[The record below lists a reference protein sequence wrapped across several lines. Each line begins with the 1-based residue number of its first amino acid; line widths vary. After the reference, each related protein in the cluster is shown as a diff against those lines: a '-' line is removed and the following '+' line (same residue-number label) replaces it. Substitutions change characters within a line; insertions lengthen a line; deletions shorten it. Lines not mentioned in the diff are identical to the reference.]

1 MMDKLTRRI
10 FFKQASVSIATTGM
24 LAAAPTLTTVVETP
38 EAPAAAEV
46 AATVV
51 PETLVAHIRD
61 FASGEVGLMV
71 GTQEIIY
78 RDTELVAR
86 LLRAIQ

>member
-1 MMDKLTRRI
+1 MDKLTRRG
-10 FFKQASVSIATTGM
+10 FFKQASVSAVTTGM
-24 LAAAPTLTTVVETP
+24 LAATPAFISVAETP
-38 EAPAAAEV
+38 EAPAAAEIS
-46 AATVV
+46 ATTVV
-51 PETLVAHIRD
+51 PETLVAHVRD

-86 LLRAIQ
+86 LLRAVH

>member
-1 MMDKLTRRI
+1 MDKLSRRG

-24 LAAAPTLTTVVETP
+24 LATAPTLITAAETP
-38 EAPAAAEV
+38 EAPAVTELSTTAL
-46 AATVV
+46 
-51 PETLVAHIRD
+51 PETLVAHVRD
-61 FASGEVGLMV
+61 FASGEVGLLV

-86 LLRAIQ
+86 LLQAAH